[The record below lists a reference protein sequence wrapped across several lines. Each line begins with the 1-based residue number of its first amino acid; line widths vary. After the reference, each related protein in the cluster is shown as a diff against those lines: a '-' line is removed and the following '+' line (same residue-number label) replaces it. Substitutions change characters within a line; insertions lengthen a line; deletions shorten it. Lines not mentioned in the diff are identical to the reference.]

1 MNELDLLTNKIKE
14 LLMNNKY
21 LSSYEKRKLIY
32 NYLYKILSFDFE
44 ELKNNSKDINKQL
57 KDVLILGK
65 GVCNSISYVYKL
77 MLEEAGIYSAV
88 LFCKDEEDDHTILLV
103 ANDDD
108 TFSFDDLSIALYFKE
123 KNQVEKY
130 KRFDYDLFD
139 AISMNQGVNNIRDD
153 SKYILFPSS
162 GVNYFFLK
170 NNDKTNSIKPSFFNE
185 TDSMT
190 SIISNIKSVKKDSF
204 NQKEVKKL

>member
-88 LFCKDEEDDHTILLV
+88 LFCKYEEDDHTILLV